1 MKFMRLLNIIIVGIL
16 LTTCVTTMV
25 YNRTDPYPNMEI
37 VSFSYTKGY
46 EFKND
51 TSKKLLIILEGNS
64 WNSVLGEKR
73 NNRWYDVMMG
83 SQMLQILQDTYTIFI
98 PEKFNREPG
107 INYFDDFDERAR
119 YTFDNLLTCYR
130 EVITE
135 YLDQN
140 DYESIVMIGNSE
152 GAFLLALLYYQLD
165 STHRSLLVS
174 CFGGGLSPH
183 EIFNVLVASEVT
195 PTSWKKMYMQVIEV
209 YKNKPYPDSLEIGF
223 MGMPFRYWSSMV
235 DIRPVDYYQNIDI
248 PVLFVQG
255 EKDYRVPKESTQYV
269 EQNLPEKPFDYIY
282 YPKMGHGP
290 TGYKDTLIFREEIAR
305 WIIAH
310 DP

>member
-1 MKFMRLLNIIIVGIL
+1 
-16 LTTCVTTMV
+16 
-25 YNRTDPYPNMEI
+25 MEI
-37 VSFSYTKGY
+37 VSFGYTKGY

-51 TSKKLLIILEGNS
+51 TSKKLLIILEGSS

-83 SQMLQILQDTYTIFI
+83 SQMLQVLQDTYTIFI

-135 YLDQN
+135 YLAQS

-152 GAFLLALLYYQLD
+152 GAFLLPLLYYQLD
-165 STHRSLLVS
+165 STRISLLVS
-174 CFGGGLSPH
+174 CFGGGLFPH

-195 PTSWKKMYMQVIEV
+195 PTSWKKMYMQVIEA

-255 EKDYRVPKESTQYV
+255 EKDYRVPKRQFKSEVRIFVLKRPREASDS
-269 EQNLPEKPFDYIY
+269 LKPYRDDY
-282 YPKMGHGP
+282 
-290 TGYKDTLIFREEIAR
+290 
-305 WIIAH
+305 
-310 DP
+310 